1 MKVAELLLN
10 LVYPPFCVACGELL
24 PLPSAEDA
32 LCDACHERWIKAKGE
47 YCPDCRNREDICR
60 CAQPTLRKLGAECA
74 HLVPY
79 RTPTDTVGKLLMT
92 AKDERYD
99 SLYRFFGQALAERAD
114 AIFEPIGQDAIV
126 TWLPRSRSRGWQ
138 AGVDQ
143 AREMARWLAAIK
155 GWQIEALFDRIKGGA
170 QKELA
175 AEERLIHARASYRL
189 ARKHPPLEGQT
200 VVLVD
205 DILTTGASMLAAA
218 ELLKQAGAARIVCLT
233 VAQTRQKEK
242 NPM

>member
-1 MKVAELLLN
+1 MKAAELLLN

-24 PLPSAEDA
+24 PLTKAEDA
-32 LCDACHERWIKAKGE
+32 LCDKCNDQWTQAKE
-47 YCPDCRNREDICR
+47 LHCPDCRNREDICH
-60 CAQPTLRKLGAECA
+60 CAQPTLRRLGVECA

-79 RTPTDTVGKLLMT
+79 RSPTDMVGKLLMT

-99 SLYRFFGQALAERAD
+99 SLYRFFGRVLSERAD

-126 TWLPRSRSRGWQ
+126 TWLPRSRSRRRQ

-143 AREMARWLAAIK
+143 AKESARALADCK
-155 GWQIEALFDRIKGGA
+155 GWKLEELLVRVNGGA
-170 QKELA
+170 QKELT
-175 AEERLIHARASYRL
+175 AEERLIHARKSYRL
-189 ARKHPPLEGQT
+189 ARKHTPIEGKT

-205 DILTTGASMLAAA
+205 DILTTGASMMAAA
-218 ELLKQAGAARIVCLT
+218 ELLRSAGAGRIICLT